1 MKTLFLLL
9 ALVPFIATHPLSAQN
24 QKAEKAEQLARLFQ
38 ETRTLI
44 ESNRFKVVI
53 DRVYPQNGMD
63 MTRFNP
69 RGEIVVDDTLVK
81 GNLPFFGRAY
91 SLPYGEG
98 GGIEFEG
105 PMIEKT
111 VKIKQRKKNK
121 MILYHFSVRGQN
133 DVYQISI
140 DIAAGGNCSVD
151 VSSNNR
157 THIAYTGNAVPWDEK

>member
-9 ALVPFIATHPLSAQN
+9 VLVSSIASHPLSAQH
-24 QKAEKAEQLARLFQ
+24 QKAEKAEQFAKLFQ
-38 ETRTLI
+38 ETQKLI
-44 ESNRFKVVI
+44 EGNRFKIVI
-53 DRVYPQNGMD
+53 DRAYPQNGMD

-69 RGEIVVDDTLVK
+69 RGEIIIDDTLAK

-91 SLPYGEG
+91 SLPYGQG
-98 GGIEFEG
+98 GGIEFDG
-105 PMIEKT
+105 PMTGKT
-111 VKIKQRKKNK
+111 IQIKKRKKNK

-151 VSSNNR
+151 VNSNNR
-157 THIAYTGNAVPWDEK
+157 THIAYTGKAVPLDEK